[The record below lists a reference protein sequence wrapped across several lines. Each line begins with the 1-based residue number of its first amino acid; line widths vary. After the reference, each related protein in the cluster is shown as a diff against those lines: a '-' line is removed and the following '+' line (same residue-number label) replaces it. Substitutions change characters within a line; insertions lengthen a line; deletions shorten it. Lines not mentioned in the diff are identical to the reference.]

1 MSYSR
6 PPGGLPIYLVGG
18 FAGGLY
24 FKQRSLDGNGVFD
37 NFLTDPEKDSPQAIA
52 NNNFIIGYFA
62 TGAAIYTAA
71 SLYQQVKDYR

>member
-6 PPGGLPIYLVGG
+6 LPGGLPIYLVGG

-24 FKQRSLDGNGVFD
+24 FKQTSLDGNGVFD
-37 NFLTDPEKDSPQAIA
+37 NILSEPEKDTPEQIA

-62 TGAAIYTAA
+62 TGAAMYVGA
-71 SLYQQVKDYR
+71 SLYQQMVDGR